1 MTKVVY
7 FALPSSLTT
16 AGLEKLSAKNAD
28 FLPAAGPMVSYAKK
42 AKKDTKM
49 ANPVNAAARVISVI
63 SEFYF
68 GKGATLSKG
77 FY

>member
-16 AGLEKLSAKNAD
+16 AGLEKLSAKNAE
-28 FLPAAGPMVSYAKK
+28 FLSAVGPMVSYAKK
-42 AKKDTKM
+42 VTKM
-49 ANPVNAAARVISVI
+49 ANPVSAAARVISVI

-68 GKGATLSKG
+68 GKGATLSRG